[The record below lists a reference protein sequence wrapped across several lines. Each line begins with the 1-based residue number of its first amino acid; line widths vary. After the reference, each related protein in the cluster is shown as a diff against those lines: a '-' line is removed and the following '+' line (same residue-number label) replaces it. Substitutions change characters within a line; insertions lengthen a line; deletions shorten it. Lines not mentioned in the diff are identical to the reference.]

1 MILYNITVII
11 EEGIETDWL
20 KWINESFIPDALS
33 SNLLVSSRLLKVL
46 DSPNEGI
53 TYCLQ
58 FIADN
63 IENYDE
69 FKNLHAAV
77 LLDAYTAEFKN
88 KSVFFSSV
96 MEFIN

>member
-11 EEGIETDWL
+11 EQEIEAEWLTWISGI
-20 KWINESFIPDALS
+20 FIPNALS
-33 SNLLVSSRLLKVL
+33 NKLLVSNRLLKVL
-46 DSPNEGI
+46 NSPNEGV

-58 FIADN
+58 FIVDN
-63 IENYDE
+63 MENYTE
-69 FKNLHAAV
+69 FVKRFEPS
-77 LLDAYTAEFKN
+77 LLYTHTEQFKN

>member
-11 EEGIETDWL
+11 EESIETDWL
-20 KWINESFIPDALS
+20 KWINQYFVPEALS

-46 DSPNEGI
+46 DSPNEGS
-53 TYCLQ
+53 TFCLQ

-63 IENYDE
+63 IQNYNE
-69 FKNLHAAV
+69 FKNLHASA
-77 LLDAYTAEFKN
+77 LLDEHALEFKN

>member
-63 IENYDE
+63 IQNYDE
-69 FKNLHAAV
+69 FKNLHAAI
-77 LLDAYTAEFKN
+77 LLDAHTAEFKN

>member
-11 EEGIETDWL
+11 EEGIENDWL
-20 KWINESFIPDALS
+20 KWINQSFVPDALS
-33 SNLLVSSRLLKVL
+33 SNLLVSSRLLRVM
-46 DSPNEGI
+46 DSPNEGV

-63 IENYDE
+63 IQNYNE
-69 FKNLHAAV
+69 FKNLHAAKI
-77 LLDAYTAEFKN
+77 LDAHALEFQN

-96 MEFIN
+96 MEFID

>member
-1 MILYNITVII
+1 MILYNITIII
-11 EEGIETDWL
+11 EEGIENDWL
-20 KWINESFIPDALS
+20 KWINQNFVPDALS

-63 IENYDE
+63 IQNYNE
-69 FKNLHAAV
+69 FKNLHASEI
-77 LLDAYTAEFKN
+77 LDAHASEFKN

>member
-11 EEGIETDWL
+11 EDGIEQEWL
-20 KWINESFIPDALS
+20 RWINQDFIPRALS
-33 SNLLVSSRLLKVL
+33 SNLLVSSRLLKVI

-58 FIADN
+58 FIADTLA
-63 IENYDE
+63 NYDE
-69 FKNLHAAV
+69 FIAIYASD
-77 LLDAYTAEFKN
+77 LLDSHSQNFKN
-88 KSVFFSSV
+88 RSVFFSSA